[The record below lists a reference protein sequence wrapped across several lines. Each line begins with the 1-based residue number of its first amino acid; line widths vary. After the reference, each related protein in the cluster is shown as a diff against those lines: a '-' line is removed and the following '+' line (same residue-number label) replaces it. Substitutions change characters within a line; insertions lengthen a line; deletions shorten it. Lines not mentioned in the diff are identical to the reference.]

1 MRNIQILP
9 PQLANQIA
17 AGEVVERPASIVKE
31 LVENALDAGSS
42 QIEIEIEQ
50 GGIRLIRVTDNGVG
64 IPKEQL
70 NLALSRHATSKVY
83 NHDELTHV
91 ATMGF
96 RGEALPSISSVSHL
110 RLASKFH
117 ESDMAWEVL
126 ADGTEVGMA
135 PEPARLSQGT
145 LIEVK
150 DLFYN
155 TPARRKF
162 LRTEKTEFSHI
173 DEMVK
178 RMMLARFDVGFILKH
193 NRKVVRHVPIADTP
207 EKRSQRVQK
216 ICGEAFMDAA
226 LPVEISNGELSLQGW
241 IASPEFNRAQADLQF
256 FFVNERMVKDRLVS
270 HAVRQAYRDVMY
282 HQRHPAFVLYLELP
296 PEKVD
301 VNAHPAKNEVRF
313 RDSRTVYDFLFHQV
327 HKTLAEP
334 IAKHA
339 AQEVQAFE
347 RPQIQVE
354 EVASVTHKWSP
365 HPQQSGLNLG
375 RSQVESYA
383 QLIPKEMVSTP
394 SALPETSNDSI
405 PPLGFAIA
413 QLHGIYILSQTQEGM
428 VIVDMHAAHERI
440 VYERLKTQ
448 WAEDGVK
455 VQPLL
460 VPIQLSLSESE
471 VALLERHENVF
482 GQLGLEL
489 DAISSDQVVIRAVP
503 SVLARG
509 DVEQLVR
516 DVFADVQTLGDSQR
530 LETRL
535 NEILSTM
542 ACHGSV
548 RANRQL
554 SITEMNALL
563 RDMERTE
570 RSGQCNHGR
579 PTWRAFTMK
588 EMDQWFLRGQ

>member
-1 MRNIQILP
+1 MNKQTHTLSMSNKTL
-9 PQLANQIA
+9 LAFIFIFSHFFFSQ
-17 AGEVVERPASIVKE
+17 
-31 LVENALDAGSS
+31 NALAESITQ
-42 QIEIEIEQ
+42 QIEPLQ
-50 GGIRLIRVTDNGVG
+50 TQAQADYLAGDANKPAVLILHGF
-64 IPKEQL
+64 
-70 NLALSRHATSKVY
+70 
-83 NHDELTHV
+83 LT
-91 ATMGF
+91 TN
-96 RGEALPSISSVSHL
+96 
-110 RLASKFH
+110 KFH
-117 ESDMAWEVL
+117 TVVAMAKGLNDEGYSVL
-126 ADGTEVGMA
+126 SPT
-135 PEPARLSQGT
+135 LSLGINNRKSSIKCNSIHTHTLEQD

-178 RMMLARFDVGFILKH
+178 RMMLARFDVGFTLKH

-207 EKRSQRVQK
+207 EKRSQRVKK

-296 PEKVD
+296 PATVD

-339 AQEVQAFE
+339 AQEVQTFE
-347 RPQIQVE
+347 RPQVQVE
-354 EVASVTHKWSP
+354 EVALVAHKWSSQ
-365 HPQQSGLNLG
+365 PQQSGLNLG
-375 RSQVESYA
+375 RSQVEGYA
-383 QLIPKEMVSTP
+383 QLVPKEGVSAP
-394 SALPETSNDSI
+394 SILPETNDDSI

-413 QLHGIYILSQTQEGM
+413 QLHGIYILSQTLEGM

-448 WAEDGVK
+448 WADDGVK

-563 RDMERTE
+563 RDRERTE
-570 RSGQCNHGR
+570 RSGKCNHGR